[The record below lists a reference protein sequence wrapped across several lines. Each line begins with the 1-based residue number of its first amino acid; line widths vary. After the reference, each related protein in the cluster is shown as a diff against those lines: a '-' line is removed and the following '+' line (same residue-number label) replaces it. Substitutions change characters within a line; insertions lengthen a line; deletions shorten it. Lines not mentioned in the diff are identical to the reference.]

1 MKKET
6 RGIDLTKFYKKVED
20 ISQTMY
26 EENYLLPNETVSELY
41 KRIATDFSKNEE
53 HKQRLIHY
61 LHCQWMHTSTPAT
74 TNAGM
79 TRGLP
84 ISCYVSKIPDSR
96 KGIFEGYVEG
106 MWLGAEGGGRGV
118 DWSNVRGSGAI
129 IGDGA
134 KGTSSG
140 VIPFLGVSDRQTFA
154 VSQAGVRRSS
164 ETAYLHI
171 SHPDIKAHLDLKL
184 PTGDKNRRTPNLH
197 IGVIIPDAFMETMLD
212 RKPWN
217 LICPHTKEIV
227 ETVDA
232 YDLWCDVLEARIK
245 AKGEPDIMFIDNA
258 NKDLPE
264 AYRLSNREVK
274 NTNIC
279 TEIFQYNDDFETS
292 VCCLASINMENYDEF
307 KPYFR
312 QLVADISDMLD
323 EVHNVFQRKTKQ
335 RKDFKKARLS
345 SVMERNIGIGV
356 MGFHSYLQKK
366 NIPFESAMAVGIN
379 KDFFSKLREYSEEH
393 QAMLPKSENCELA
406 NSIGILRRNILCIAI
421 APTMSISVLCGVTS
435 SGIEPLL
442 ANSFVKKTN
451 NVNFTL
457 RNKYLDA
464 KMEEHYRFKLK
475 EQAMFSKDKWKEEQ
489 WAIINS
495 SEGSVRDLD
504 WLSDWDKEVFKTAYE
519 IDQNWLLQHA
529 ADRQPSIDQG
539 QSLNLFMYSPVNW
552 RDLYNLHLNAWK
564 LGLKSLYYLRST
576 APERARTTKVK
587 ELGEDDCV
595 GCG

>member
-1 MKKET
+1 MDIKKY
-6 RGIDLTKFYKKVED
+6 YKKVED
-20 ISQTMY
+20 ISQKMY
-26 EENYLLPNETVSELY
+26 EENYLLPKETVDELY
-41 KRIATDFSKNEE
+41 LRIATDFSKNEE
-53 HKQRLIHY
+53 HKHRLYGY
-61 LHCQWMHTSTPAT
+61 LKAQWMHTSTPAT
-74 TNAGM
+74 TNAGI

-84 ISCYVSKIPDSR
+84 ISCYVSKIPDNRS
-96 KGIFEGYVEG
+96 GIFNGYVEG

-118 DWSNVRGSGAI
+118 DWSLVRGSGAK

-134 KGTSSG
+134 KGSSSG

-164 ETAYLHI
+164 ETAYLNV

-184 PTGDKNRRTPNLH
+184 PTGDRNRRTPNLH
-197 IGVIIPDAFMETMLD
+197 IGVIITDAFMRAATVD
-212 RKPWN
+212 FSTWD
-217 LICPHTKEIV
+217 LICPNTGEVV

-232 YDLWCDVLEARIK
+232 FELWCDILEARVK
-245 AKGEPDIMFIDNA
+245 AKGEPDIMFRDNA
-258 NKDLPE
+258 NKDLPKLYTE
-264 AYRLSNREVK
+264 SGRTVE

-279 TEIFQYNDDFETS
+279 TEIFQYNDDKETS

-307 KPYFR
+307 EPYFE

-323 EVHNVFQRKTKQ
+323 EVNSVFQRKTKH
-335 RKDFKKARLS
+335 RKDFAKARLS
-345 SVMERNIGIGV
+345 SMMERNIGIGV

-366 NIPFESAMAVGIN
+366 NIPFESSMAIGIN
-379 KDFFSKLREYSEEH
+379 KDFFGRLRMYSDKH
-393 QAMLPKSENCELA
+393 QDSLPHNENCGLA
-406 NSIGILRRNILCIAI
+406 NRFTSNRRNVLTIAV

-457 RNKYLDA
+457 RNKYLD
-464 KMEEHYRFKLK
+464 KKILEESARISNDVKAGF
-475 EQAMFSKDKWKEEQ
+475 DTIKWESQQ
-489 WAIINS
+489 WESINAN
-495 SEGSVRDLD
+495 EGSVQQLD
-504 WLSDWDKEVFKTAYE
+504 WLNDWDKDVFKTAYE
-519 IDQNWLLQHA
+519 LDQNWLLQHA
-529 ADRQPSIDQG
+529 ADRQKFIDQG

-552 RDLYNLHLNAWK
+552 KDLHTIHVNAWK

-576 APERARTTKVK
+576 APERAQVTKVK
-587 ELGEDDCV
+587 ELLEDDCI